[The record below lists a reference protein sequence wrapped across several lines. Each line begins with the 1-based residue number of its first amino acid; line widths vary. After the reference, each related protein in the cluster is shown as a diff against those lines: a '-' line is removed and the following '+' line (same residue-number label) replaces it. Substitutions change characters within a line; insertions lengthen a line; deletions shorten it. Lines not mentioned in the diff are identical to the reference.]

1 VKSEAGRVNN
11 AMIVKALKVSGIVGT
26 LLLLINQYDALFG
39 SAEFRVIPAVLT
51 YCVPFVVFIA
61 GQLSGKQGDKQG

>member
-1 VKSEAGRVNN
+1 
-11 AMIVKALKVSGIVGT
+11 MIAKALKVSGVVGT
-26 LLLLINQYDALFG
+26 LLLLINQYDGLFG

-61 GQLSGKQGDKQG
+61 GQASGKQEG

>member
-1 VKSEAGRVNN
+1 MNKN
-11 AMIVKALKVSGIVGT
+11 MITQALRVSGIVGT

-61 GQLSGKQGDKQG
+61 GQLSGKQDDKQG

>member
-1 VKSEAGRVNN
+1 
-11 AMIVKALKVSGIVGT
+11 MLVKAFKVSGIVGT

-39 SAEFRVIPAVLT
+39 SAELRVIPAVLT

-61 GQLSGKQGDKQG
+61 GQISGKQEDKRG

>member
-1 VKSEAGRVNN
+1 MKSEAGRVNN

-39 SAEFRVIPAVLT
+39 GAEFRVIPAVLT

-61 GQLSGKQGDKQG
+61 GQLSGKQDDKQG